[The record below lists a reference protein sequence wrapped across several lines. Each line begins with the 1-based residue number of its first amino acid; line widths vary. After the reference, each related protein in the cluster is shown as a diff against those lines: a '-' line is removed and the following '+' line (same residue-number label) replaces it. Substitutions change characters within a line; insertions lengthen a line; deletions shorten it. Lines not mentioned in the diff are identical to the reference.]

1 MCNVVTNYY
10 IYAACR
16 DPGVHFYA
24 SKLDGQDQQVC
35 RTGPHER
42 CLPALFRSLTS
53 VWFGKYAHENA
64 MKKGM
69 LGKEM
74 VGSVLKERADVT
86 LPRRR

>member
-35 RTGPHER
+35 GTGPHER

-53 VWFGKYAHENA
+53 VRFGKYAHKNA
-64 MKKGM
+64 MKKGTPR
-69 LGKEM
+69 KKV
-74 VGSVLKERADVT
+74 VGSVLKERVDAT
-86 LPRRR
+86 LLRRR